1 MLTMLKMLVSL
12 LISLCITIYTFLMNT
27 IRTNLTILFFFV
39 CFSQLSRAQ
48 NIDWSNISE
57 QYSLPEGVQLFEGTR
72 SSPAL
77 KVWYIEVDLKVTE
90 IGLVPYLA
98 NNGTETLTEFSE
110 RIGAIAAI
118 NGGYFGG
125 NNSYSTVVQPG
136 QVLSRNVGSL
146 NRNNRTYPIIRSAF
160 SIAKNRDM
168 SVDWIYHFGSTI
180 DDIYRFNEPMDYKN
194 GASDLPLASPNKN
207 SGEAFDMYMGIG
219 GGPVLV
225 KGDSVHV
232 SYNEEIFWGSGVG
245 LTNRDPRTAVG
256 YTVDGRAI
264 LLVTDGRQV
273 ASQGLSLPEMAQ
285 VMINLGCTE
294 AINLDGGG
302 SSQMAVSNQLINR
315 PGGGTNQ
322 RPVTS
327 FLAVVPADSVPGLP
341 VIGFE
346 EILDTADDG
355 VEVSEG
361 WSASANS
368 GYWGESPSLITL
380 GGDGSKTVRFS
391 PELPSA
397 GRYRVDG
404 WWVSSFNR
412 SKKTAHIIQHRL
424 GIDTVYADQSTNSS
438 QWVELGEY
446 EFNGNSEDLVT
457 VSNFGGDSFN
467 YVVADAVRWV
477 GLDEEVTNNEWNLS
491 ETVRSFELLQVYP
504 NPFNPSTQ
512 IEYVLEQSGSVRLEV
527 FDVQG
532 QLLETLVNSEQ
543 QSGTHRIRWQA
554 SGQSTG
560 LYFVRIQFENSQSYW
575 YDTHKVTLIK

>member
-1 MLTMLKMLVSL
+1 MFSFLKNFCSK
-12 LISLCITIYTFLMNT
+12 
-27 IRTNLTILFFFV
+27 
-39 CFSQLSRAQ
+39 QLSLSFLNVTLVLLVMLFSHAIFSSDTMAQ
-48 NIDWSNISE
+48 NIEWRNISE
-57 QYSLPEGVQLFEGTR
+57 QYSLPEGVQLYEGTR

-77 KVWYIEVDLKVTE
+77 KAWYIEVDLTVAK

-98 NNGTETLTEFSE
+98 ENGTETVTEFSK

-125 NNSYSTVVQPG
+125 NSSYSTVVQPG

-146 NRNNRTYPIIRSAF
+146 NRNNRSYPVIRSAF

-168 SVDWIYHFGSTI
+168 AVDWIYHFGSTT
-180 DDIYRFNEPMDYKN
+180 DDIYRFNQPMGYTN
-194 GASDLPLASPNKN
+194 GSSDLPLAAPNKN
-207 SGEAFDMYMGIG
+207 TGEAFDMYMGIG
-219 GGPVLV
+219 GGPILV
-225 KGDSVHV
+225 KGDSIHV

-245 LTNRDPRTAVG
+245 LSNRDPRTAVG
-256 YTVDGRAI
+256 YTADGRAI

-273 ASQGLSLPEMAQ
+273 ASQGFSLPEMAQ
-285 VMINLGCTE
+285 VMIDLGCTE

-302 SSQMAVSNQLINR
+302 SSQMAVTNQLINR
-315 PGGGTNQ
+315 PGGGSYQ

-327 FLAVVPADSVPGLP
+327 FLAVVPADSIPGLP
-341 VIGFE
+341 VLGSE
-346 EILDTADDG
+346 EVLDTADET

-361 WSASANS
+361 WTASANS

-380 GGDGSKTVRFS
+380 GGDGSKTVSFS

-397 GRYRVDG
+397 GTYRVDG
-404 WWVSSFNR
+404 WWVASFNR
-412 SKKTAHIIQHRL
+412 SKKTPYIIHHRL
-424 GIDTVYADQSTNSS
+424 GVDTVYANQSTNSS

-446 EFNGNSEDLVT
+446 EFNANSEDMVII
-457 VSNFGGDSFN
+457 SNFGGDNFN

-477 GLDEEVTNNEWNLS
+477 GLNEELTSNETFLS
-491 ETVRSFELLQVYP
+491 QTPKSFDLLRVYP

-512 IEYVLEQSGSVRLEV
+512 IEYSLEQAGTVRLEV
-527 FDVQG
+527 FDLQG
-532 QLLETLVNSEQ
+532 RLVESLVNTQQ
-543 QSGTHRIRWQA
+543 QSGTHRIQWLA
-554 SGQSTG
+554 NSQSTG